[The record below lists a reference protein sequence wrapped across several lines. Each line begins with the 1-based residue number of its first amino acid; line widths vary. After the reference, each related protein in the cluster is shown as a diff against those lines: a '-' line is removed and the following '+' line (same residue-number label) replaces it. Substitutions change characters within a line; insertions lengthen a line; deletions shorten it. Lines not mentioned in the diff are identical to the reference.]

1 MKNPFHKQNQQS
13 NPKHKQPTTIGA
25 IDFSEHNRATAQVG
39 KALNAILHWRKRGN
53 MSAIREAI
61 FKRVQS
67 RLFNHLKTLQVFSD
81 YKSSDLW
88 KLSVEIT
95 ENNSNAINRFLDE
108 KKYTLSQT
116 DTAIESVLKEVL
128 IPEIDKLRI

>member
-1 MKNPFHKQNQQS
+1 
-13 NPKHKQPTTIGA
+13 
-25 IDFSEHNRATAQVG
+25 
-39 KALNAILHWRKRGN
+39 

-61 FKRVQS
+61 LKRVQS
-67 RLFNHLKTLQVFSD
+67 RLFNYLKTQPIFND

-95 ENNSNAINRFLDE
+95 ENNSNAIEKFLDE

-116 DTAIESVLKEVL
+116 DHAIEAVLKEILV
-128 IPEIDKLRI
+128 PEIGKLRI

>member
-1 MKNPFHKQNQQS
+1 
-13 NPKHKQPTTIGA
+13 
-25 IDFSEHNRATAQVG
+25 
-39 KALNAILHWRKRGN
+39 

-61 FKRVQS
+61 LKRVQS
-67 RLFNHLKTLQVFSD
+67 RLFNYLKTQQIFND

-116 DTAIESVLKEVL
+116 DTAIEAVLKEVL
-128 IPEIDKLRI
+128 IPEIAKLRI

>member
-1 MKNPFHKQNQQS
+1 
-13 NPKHKQPTTIGA
+13 
-25 IDFSEHNRATAQVG
+25 
-39 KALNAILHWRKRGN
+39 

-61 FKRVQS
+61 LKRVQS
-67 RLFNHLKTLQVFSD
+67 RLFNYLKTQPIFND

-95 ENNSNAINRFLDE
+95 ENNSNAIEKFLDE

-116 DTAIESVLKEVL
+116 DQAIEAVIKEILV
-128 IPEIDKLRI
+128 PEIGKLRI

>member
-1 MKNPFHKQNQQS
+1 
-13 NPKHKQPTTIGA
+13 
-25 IDFSEHNRATAQVG
+25 
-39 KALNAILHWRKRGN
+39 

-61 FKRVQS
+61 LKRAQS
-67 RLFNHLKTLQVFSD
+67 RLFNHLKTQQIFND

-116 DTAIESVLKEVL
+116 DMAIEAVLKEVL
-128 IPEIDKLRI
+128 IPEIAKLRI

>member
-1 MKNPFHKQNQQS
+1 
-13 NPKHKQPTTIGA
+13 
-25 IDFSEHNRATAQVG
+25 
-39 KALNAILHWRKRGN
+39 

-61 FKRVQS
+61 LKRVQS
-67 RLFNHLKTLQVFSD
+67 RLFNYLKTQQIFND

-116 DTAIESVLKEVL
+116 DTAIEAVIKEVL
-128 IPEIDKLRI
+128 IPEIAKLRI

>member
-1 MKNPFHKQNQQS
+1 
-13 NPKHKQPTTIGA
+13 
-25 IDFSEHNRATAQVG
+25 
-39 KALNAILHWRKRGN
+39 

-61 FKRVQS
+61 LKRVQS
-67 RLFNHLKTLQVFSD
+67 RLFNYLKTQPIFND

-95 ENNSNAINRFLDE
+95 ENNSNAIEKFLDE

-116 DTAIESVLKEVL
+116 DQAIEAVLKEVL
-128 IPEIDKLRI
+128 VPEIGKLRI

>member
-1 MKNPFHKQNQQS
+1 
-13 NPKHKQPTTIGA
+13 
-25 IDFSEHNRATAQVG
+25 
-39 KALNAILHWRKRGN
+39 

-61 FKRVQS
+61 LKKVQN
-67 RLFNHLKTLQVFSD
+67 RLFNHLKTQPMFNE

-95 ENNSNAINRFLDE
+95 ENNSNAIEKFLDE

-116 DTAIESVLKEVL
+116 DQAIEAVLKEVL
-128 IPEIDKLRI
+128 VPEIGKLRI

>member
-1 MKNPFHKQNQQS
+1 
-13 NPKHKQPTTIGA
+13 
-25 IDFSEHNRATAQVG
+25 
-39 KALNAILHWRKRGN
+39 

-61 FKRVQS
+61 LKRVQS
-67 RLFNHLKTLQVFSD
+67 RLFNYLKTQQIFND

-95 ENNSNAINRFLDE
+95 ENNSNAISRFLDE

-116 DTAIESVLKEVL
+116 DTAIEVVLKEVL
-128 IPEIDKLRI
+128 IPEIAKLRI

>member
-1 MKNPFHKQNQQS
+1 
-13 NPKHKQPTTIGA
+13 
-25 IDFSEHNRATAQVG
+25 
-39 KALNAILHWRKRGN
+39 

-61 FKRVQS
+61 LKRVQS
-67 RLFNHLKTLQVFSD
+67 RLFNYLKTQPIFND

-95 ENNSNAINRFLDE
+95 ENNSNAIEKFLDE

-116 DTAIESVLKEVL
+116 DQAIEAVLKEILV
-128 IPEIDKLRI
+128 PEIGKLQI

>member
-1 MKNPFHKQNQQS
+1 
-13 NPKHKQPTTIGA
+13 
-25 IDFSEHNRATAQVG
+25 
-39 KALNAILHWRKRGN
+39 

-61 FKRVQS
+61 MKRVQS
-67 RLFNHLKTLQVFSD
+67 RLFNYLKTQPIFND

-95 ENNSNAINRFLDE
+95 ENNSNAIEKFLDE

-116 DTAIESVLKEVL
+116 DQAIEAVLKEILV
-128 IPEIDKLRI
+128 PEIGKLRI

>member
-1 MKNPFHKQNQQS
+1 
-13 NPKHKQPTTIGA
+13 
-25 IDFSEHNRATAQVG
+25 
-39 KALNAILHWRKRGN
+39 

-61 FKRVQS
+61 LKRVQS
-67 RLFNHLKTLQVFSD
+67 RLFNYLKTQPIFND

-95 ENNSNAINRFLDE
+95 ENNSNAIEKFLDE

-116 DTAIESVLKEVL
+116 DQAIEAVLKEILV
-128 IPEIDKLRI
+128 PEIGKLRI

>member
-1 MKNPFHKQNQQS
+1 
-13 NPKHKQPTTIGA
+13 
-25 IDFSEHNRATAQVG
+25 
-39 KALNAILHWRKRGN
+39 

-61 FKRVQS
+61 LKRVQS
-67 RLFNHLKTLQVFSD
+67 RLFNYLKTQPIFTD

-95 ENNSNAINRFLDE
+95 ENNGNAIEKFLDE

-116 DTAIESVLKEVL
+116 DQAIEAVLKEVL
-128 IPEIDKLRI
+128 VPEIGKLRI

>member
-1 MKNPFHKQNQQS
+1 
-13 NPKHKQPTTIGA
+13 
-25 IDFSEHNRATAQVG
+25 
-39 KALNAILHWRKRGN
+39 

-61 FKRVQS
+61 LKRVQS
-67 RLFNHLKTLQVFSD
+67 RLFNYLKTQPIFND

-95 ENNSNAINRFLDE
+95 ENNSNAIEKFLDE

-116 DTAIESVLKEVL
+116 DQAIEAVLKEIL
-128 IPEIDKLRI
+128 APEIGKLRI